1 MAIPCQGFT
10 ITWGGSALQ
19 EVQELNITQERGLP
33 LQRDGTWTLNLGT
46 VRLAGF
52 STAHLAES
60 EYGRR
65 KRLTVVC
72 PRTATASATVTLFD
86 RDCIFQ
92 DRVVVAEANNA
103 VRFDHVFR
111 IMDTVGAVTNP

>member
-1 MAIPCQGFT
+1 MPIPAAGFT
-10 ITWGGSALQ
+10 ITWGGSALNECR
-19 EVQELNITQERGLP
+19 EVELNQERGLP

-46 VRLAGF
+46 VRIAGF
-52 STAHLAES
+52 STASLPES

-65 KRLTVVC
+65 KRLI
-72 PRTATASATVTLFD
+72 VTSPAGTSGGSLALFS

-92 DRVVVAEANNA
+92 DRRVSVTTNDA

-111 IMDTVGAVTNP
+111 IMDTVNEVTNP

>member
-10 ITWGGSALQ
+10 ITWGGNALA
-19 EVQELNITQERGLP
+19 EMRELTVNQERGLP

-46 VRLAGF
+46 IRIAGF
-52 STAHLAES
+52 STANLAEV

-65 KRLTVVC
+65 RRLIVIC
-72 PRTATASATVTLFD
+72 PRTATSSSTITLFD
-86 RDCIFQ
+86 RDAIFQ
-92 DRVVVAEANNA
+92 DRVVTAEANEV